1 MSKRTDM
8 AVEAVELDYKYDENK
23 VINGLDYKKLTVD
36 KELGSRIKKEA
47 GIYYNIDNLD
57 YHSNYDNI
65 IDLVKNV
72 FKELMYKEYKSIKNI
87 LIVKITKIYPEN
99 LLANSKVLSVIFHFS
114 FYLYS
119 PDIKAS
125 IAL

>member
-36 KELGSRIKKEA
+36 KELGSRIKKEP

-57 YHSNYDNI
+57 YHSNYNNI
-65 IDLVKNV
+65 TDLVKKV
-72 FKELMYKEYKSIKNI
+72 FKELI
-87 LIVKITKIYPEN
+87 
-99 LLANSKVLSVIFHFS
+99 
-114 FYLYS
+114 
-119 PDIKAS
+119 
-125 IAL
+125 